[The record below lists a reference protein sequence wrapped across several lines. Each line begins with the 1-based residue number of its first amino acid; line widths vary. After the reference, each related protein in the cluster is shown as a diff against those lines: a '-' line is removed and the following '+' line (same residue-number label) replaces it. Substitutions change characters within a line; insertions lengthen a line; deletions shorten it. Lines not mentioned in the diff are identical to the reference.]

1 MPFGPR
7 ERLITA
13 AIELVSERGVE
24 GAGLTDLLGRSSSA
38 RRSIYQHFPG
48 GKLELI
54 EASTRAAGE
63 WMRSALR
70 QFGAAMDAPTL
81 LTEMIRQVAAS
92 LVGSDYRLGCPI
104 AAAAAVSADAAGVRE
119 AAAAV
124 FAGWV
129 EEIEALLVRDGRERE
144 EAHSL
149 AGFLVSAVEGAM
161 LCARATRSTEPLDQA
176 AEHLTRLLAAKSS

>member
-1 MPFGPR
+1 MPPGPR
-7 ERLITA
+7 QRLISA
-13 AIELVSERGVE
+13 AIELVRERGVE
-24 GAGLTDLLGRSSSA
+24 GAGLTDLLERSSSA

-54 EASTRAAGE
+54 ETSTRAAGE
-63 WMRSALR
+63 WMRRAIR
-70 QFGAAMDAPTL
+70 QFGAAMDTSTL
-81 LTEMIRQVAAS
+81 LAETIRQIAAS
-92 LVGSDYRLGCPI
+92 LVSSDYRLGCPI

-129 EEIEALLVRDGRERE
+129 EEIEAMLVREGRTQD

-176 AEHLTRLLAAKSS
+176 VEHLTRLLRG

>member
-1 MPFGPR
+1 MPSGPR
-7 ERLITA
+7 QRLITA
-13 AIELVSERGVE
+13 AIELVSERGVD
-24 GAGLTDLLGRSSSA
+24 GAGLTDLLARSSSA

-48 GKLELI
+48 GKLQLI

-63 WMRSALR
+63 WMRCALR
-70 QFGAAMDAPTL
+70 RFGTAMDAPTL

-92 LVGSDYRLGCPI
+92 LAGSDYRLGCPV
-104 AAAAAVSADAAGVRE
+104 AAAVSADAAGVRD

-124 FAGWV
+124 FAGWI
-129 EEIEALLVRDGRERE
+129 EEIETMLVRDGRERE

-149 AGFLVSAVEGAM
+149 AGFLVSAVEGAL

-176 AEHLTRLLAAKSS
+176 AEQLTRLLAAPSS